1 MSEELLETVEEMVE
15 GTTEEVFEGVTE
27 ALETVEVPLDLEI
40 DVDVD
45 VVKDALSEYSKGA
58 VHATTA
64 IGAGFGVYKLLKN
77 RKKIK
82 DTVKTFIDKNKEA
95 IKELKKQSDKP
106 DKPKVVEAEIVES
119 E

>member
-1 MSEELLETVEEMVE
+1 MEETLLETVEEMVE

-40 DVDVD
+40 DVDV
-45 VVKDALSEYSKGA
+45 VKDTLSEYSKGA

-95 IKELKKQSDKP
+95 IKELKKKSDKP
-106 DKPKVVEAEIVES
+106 DKPEVVEVEIVES

>member
-1 MSEELLETVEEMVE
+1 MSEELLETVEEMI
-15 GTTEEVFEGVTE
+15 EEEMDGMVEGVTE

-40 DVDVD
+40 DVDV
-45 VVKDALSEYSKGA
+45 VKDTLSEYSKGA

-95 IKELKKQSDKP
+95 IKELKKKSDKP
-106 DKPKVVEAEIVES
+106 DKPEVVEAEVIDAK
-119 E
+119 